1 MSDEWDTAPIG
12 GLPYGSDA
20 GLPAESTSAVKADV
34 GPVELHDPRAFR
46 EAAARVTAQ
55 LLRRYGSAAL
65 PRVEDAVQDAFVA
78 AARAWPLSGT
88 PTAPLAWLARVAQ
101 RRFLDRQ
108 RADRRLEWEPDAG
121 YEQPAAELA
130 DLGNDEGVRDD
141 HLRLLFLCCHPSLS
155 PESRVALTL
164 KCATQLSVDEI
175 ARLLRADRTAVAQR
189 LVRAKRTLRDVRPT
203 FVVPPAADVP
213 QRLDDVLGVC
223 YALFAE
229 GHLATQGDALVRPE
243 LCHEALRLLLLLVS
257 WPGTAQAETHALLA
271 LLCLTAARLPARH
284 QQDLDGAWVAVSLR
298 EQDRAQW
305 NRPLMARGMRALAAA
320 AQGPTYS
327 RYHAEAEIAALHTLA
342 ASWEATPWPQIVH
355 AYDRLL
361 RTAPHPAARLSRWVA
376 MAESGAATEALA
388 EIEADLDALETQMGT
403 WPEWPAT
410 LAFLYAL
417 TGQRDRADT
426 AYARA
431 LQGTVPE
438 PVRQYWMT
446 ARSRL

>member
-1 MSDEWDTAPIG
+1 MSVEWDAAPVG
-12 GLPYGSDA
+12 EHPHGSDA
-20 GLPAESTSAVKADV
+20 GSPVESTWGAEVEF
-34 GPVELHDPRAFR
+34 GPIDLHDPRAFR

-65 PRVEDAVQDAFVA
+65 PKVEDAVQDAFVA
-78 AARAWPLSGT
+78 AARTWPVSGI
-88 PTAPLAWLARVAQ
+88 PTAPLAWLSRVAQ

-108 RADRRLEWEPDAG
+108 RADKRLLWEANAG
-121 YEQPAAELA
+121 IDQPAAESA
-130 DLGNDEGVRDD
+130 DDSDHEGVRDD
-141 HLRLLFLCCHPSLS
+141 QLRLLFLCCHPALS

-164 KCATQLSVDEI
+164 KCAAQLSVDEI
-175 ARLLRADRTAVAQR
+175 ARLLRADSTAVAQR

-203 FVVPPAADVP
+203 FVVPPPAEIP
-213 QRLDDVLGVC
+213 QRLNDVLGVC

-257 WPGTAQAETHALLA
+257 WPATARAETHALLA

-284 QQDLDGAWVAVSLR
+284 WQDQHGAWVAISLR
-298 EQDRAQW
+298 EQDRTQW
-305 NRPLMARGMRALAAA
+305 NRQLMARGMRALAAA
-320 AQGPTYS
+320 AQGTTYS

-342 ASWEATPWPQIVH
+342 ESWEATPWARIVE

-376 MAESGAATEALA
+376 MAEWGAADEALA
-388 EIEADLDALETQMGT
+388 EIEADTETLEAQMGS

-410 LAFLYAL
+410 LALLYAQ
-417 TGQRDRADT
+417 TGQRDRADA

-431 LQGTVPE
+431 LQGTVPD
-438 PVRQYWMT
+438 PVRQYWT
-446 ARSRL
+446 AARSRL